1 MKLAAGIY
9 AAKTLV
15 QHLCERYN
23 DPANAHFY
31 RFQRSDTIQTQIL
44 RSRGFDAYVPDAL
57 LQKRSVWLGDPL
69 KNGGFVGGYSVD
81 VFGHI

>member
-9 AAKTLV
+9 AAKTLL

-44 RSRGFDAYVPDAL
+44 RSRGFAAYVPDAL
-57 LQKRSVWLGDPL
+57 LQKRRGWLSYTL
-69 KNGGFVGGYSVD
+69 KNGRFVGGYSVN